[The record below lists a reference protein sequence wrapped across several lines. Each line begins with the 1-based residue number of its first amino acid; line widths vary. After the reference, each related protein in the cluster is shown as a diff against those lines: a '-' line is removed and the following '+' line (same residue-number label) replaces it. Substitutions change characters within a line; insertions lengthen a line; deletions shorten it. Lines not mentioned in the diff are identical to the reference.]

1 MELGEKKCR
10 FTVGKDMKNNNVG
23 VSGKAKNPT
32 PSQLLEMVFLKN
44 YCLLLVFGIFV
55 VGQKLL

>member
-1 MELGEKKCR
+1 
-10 FTVGKDMKNNNVG
+10 MKNNNVG